1 MTIEIR
7 ELVIKTEIKSLPEE
21 GIRLDEETIKL
32 MKSKILSE
40 CRQLIKSQNQK
51 SSFNR

>member
-7 ELVIKTEIKSLPEE
+7 ELVIKTEIKSKPDTPALNDGE
-21 GIRLDEETIKL
+21 IRALKAQIIDECERVFK
-32 MKSKILSE
+32 
-40 CRQLIKSQNQK
+40 RNAVK